1 MKSLDKYMITTWV
14 MHGINIIIHGI
25 IVTIALLTLLTGN
38 TDNFMGDFFADL
50 FSLIFLLTSGVS
62 FFGCLLFL
70 YLFIILRKKKANT
83 SYRIVN
89 GFQMLFTIWLFI
101 YGFILFAAVSKSG
114 VFMFSLTSGL
124 TSLSGLVLI
133 VTSIHGFKIKALP
146 TGEKSVSYQYWRS
159 LLVHAF
165 FSD

>member
-70 YLFIILRKKKANT
+70 CLFIILRKKKANT

-89 GFQMLFTIWLFI
+89 GFQMLSLF
-101 YGFILFAAVSKSG
+101 GSSSMVLFYLLLFQKV
-114 VFMFSLTSGL
+114 VFLC
-124 TSLSGLVLI
+124 LV
-133 VTSIHGFKIKALP
+133 
-146 TGEKSVSYQYWRS
+146 
-159 LLVHAF
+159 
-165 FSD
+165 

>member
-1 MKSLDKYMITTWV
+1 
-14 MHGINIIIHGI
+14 
-25 IVTIALLTLLTGN
+25 
-38 TDNFMGDFFADL
+38 
-50 FSLIFLLTSGVS
+50 
-62 FFGCLLFL
+62 
-70 YLFIILRKKKANT
+70 
-83 SYRIVN
+83 
-89 GFQMLFTIWLFI
+89 MLFTIWLFI